1 MRGGVFYPSFFI
13 NKKKNY
19 KKQMSRLTGSEAKS
33 LKEAYNAVYTSQEV
47 SQELQEEVVEE
58 NIEQLDEIAV
68 NFGGQAALAAKQ
80 KELAQQRQSQSRI
93 DALRQQRFGSGGAP
107 SAGKTASGT
116 PSTTTAKAA
125 PAPAPGAGTAASRY
139 TAKNLGA
146 AQYAAFKGGG
156 GLAAMERKGQ
166 TAAQV
171 IAQGRKNIGRFDGG
185 PRVGTAPTAPAARPA
200 ATTPKATPSAATPA
214 KPAAPQGTIKD
225 GSAAG
230 KPAAT
235 PAAPQ
240 RTFNPLMQKTFGYQ
254 TGNAPDQI
262 AKASQGSSQAAADA
276 AFKRSREMVNKMR
289 SAATISQ
296 SFDPFDVIKGHLLD
310 EGYAETEEA
319 AIAIMAHMG
328 EGWKQSILEGNLGG
342 SAPNLPSSVVKF
354 VDELPANV
362 QKMTQGSTAAK
373 TKPGTA
379 QSTRMYGRY

>member
-116 PSTTTAKAA
+116 PSTSTAKAA

-156 GLAAMERKGQ
+156 GLAAVERKGQ

-185 PRVGTAPTAPAARPA
+185 PRIGSAPTPPAAAAPKPAATAPKATPAAPTAPA
-200 ATTPKATPSAATPA
+200 
-214 KPAAPQGTIKD
+214 
-225 GSAAG
+225 
-230 KPAAT
+230 
-235 PAAPQ
+235 AAPQ

-342 SAPNLPSSVVKF
+342 SAPNLPSGVVKF
-354 VDELPANV
+354 VDELPANI
-362 QKMTQGSTAAK
+362 QKMTQSATTPKA
-373 TKPGTA
+373 KPGTA